1 MMARDVAED
10 FRPVSAPHRVGRIVT
25 ARLLPDGHRLH
36 LSDGPI
42 DLVIRAFGERHAVIR
57 AYDAACSR
65 FDGLLDELCAELPL
79 LRSHADPE
87 CPPQGPVALRM
98 WRAVRPFAAECYIT
112 PMAAVAGA
120 VAEEILAAMTTAA
133 PLERAYVNNGG
144 DMALHLAPGTALS
157 AGLVDRPD
165 RPSLFGSVEIR
176 AEMPVRG
183 IATSGWRGRSFS
195 LGIADAV
202 TVLAGTAAMAD
213 AAATVI
219 ANAID
224 LSDHPAIRRRP
235 ARDLHPDSDLGD
247 RLVTVAVDALSDE
260 DVHRAL
266 AAGAAEARRLRSAG
280 LIHAAALRLD
290 WTTLVVG
297 PVPLLETG
305 QGDAG
310 VDNPSRGGTVA
321 VATGGDR
328 KGRRAA
334 WPRSN

>member
-1 MMARDVAED
+1 MINGAAVGEV
-10 FRPVSAPHRVGRIVT
+10 RPISASRKVGRVVT
-25 ARLLPDGHRLH
+25 ARLLPDGRRLH
-36 LSDGPI
+36 LADGPI
-42 DLVIRAFGERHAVIR
+42 DLVVRAFGESHAISR
-57 AYDAACSR
+57 AYEAACSR

-79 LRSHADPE
+79 LRRHADPE
-87 CPPQGPVALRM
+87 CPPYGPVALRM
-98 WRAVRPFAAECYIT
+98 WRAVRPFAAECFIT

-120 VAEEILAAMTTAA
+120 VAEEILAAMTAAA
-133 PLERAYVNNGG
+133 PLERAFVNNGG
-144 DMALHLAPGTALS
+144 DIALHLAPGTALS

-165 RPSLFGSVEIR
+165 RPSLFGSVEVR

-219 ANAID
+219 ANAVD
-224 LSDHPAIRRRP
+224 LGDHPGVRRRP
-235 ARDLHPDSDLGD
+235 ARDLQPDSDLGD
-247 RLVTVAVDALSDE
+247 RLVTVAVEALKQE
-260 DVHRAL
+260 DVDRAL

-280 LIHAAALRLD
+280 SIDAAALRLER
-290 WTTLVVG
+290 TTLAVG
-297 PVPLLETG
+297 SVPLLELQ

-321 VATGGDR
+321 VAAGGDR
-328 KGRRAA
+328 KGRRVA